1 MKKIFLSLLVG
12 VSVSTFAQEDLINSL
27 KNNKSSINGFVF
39 TPVKVNDATSVKNQ
53 GKSGT
58 CWSYS
63 GNSFLESEMLK
74 KGRPAV
80 DLAEIFTARNT
91 YIDKAKNYVRMHGNV
106 SWGDGGELHD
116 VLNSYR
122 KYGALPQEA
131 YDGLNEGQK
140 LNDFGEMQ
148 AGLKGYLDG
157 IIKSK
162 KLSKN
167 WLNGF
172 TAILDAYLG
181 KVPEKFTYKG
191 KTYTPKTFAKEVVG
205 LEPNDYIEM
214 VSLNDEPKY
223 EYVFFPVPDNW
234 SFDYAYNIP
243 MDDITKV
250 IDYAINKGYTVG
262 WAADVSEKYF
272 SWVNGVAYVP
282 TKEYEDMTQ
291 KERQNMFSTP
301 PAKEREITPEMR
313 QEAFDNYETTDDH
326 GMHIVGLAKDQNGN
340 EYYIVKNSW
349 GLSNDYQG
357 YLYVSKNYVK
367 YKTTAIMV
375 NKAGVPKSILKK

>member
-1 MKKIFLSLLVG
+1 MFLSLLVG
-12 VSVSTFAQEDLINSL
+12 VSVSALAQEDLINSL
-27 KNNKSSINGFVF
+27 KNNRSLINGFVF

-63 GNSFLESEMLK
+63 GNSFLESEMLR

-80 DLAEIFTARNT
+80 DLAEIYTARNT
-91 YIDKAKNYVRMHGNV
+91 YIDKAKNYVRMQGNV
-106 SWGDGGELHD
+106 NWGDGGELHD
-116 VLNSYR
+116 VINAYK

-131 YDGLNEGQK
+131 YEGLKNGEK
-140 LNDFGEMQ
+140 INNFSEMQ

-157 IIKSK
+157 IIESK

-167 WLNGF
+167 WLEGV

-181 KVPEKFTYKG
+181 KVPETFTYKG
-191 KTYTPKTFAKEVVG
+191 KSYTPKTFAQEVVA
-205 LEPNDYIEM
+205 LDPNDYIEM
-214 VSLNDEPKY
+214 VSLNDEPKF

-250 IDYAINKGYTVG
+250 IDNAINKGYTVG
-262 WAADVSEKYF
+262 WATDVTEKYF
-272 SWVNGVAYVP
+272 SWANGVAYVP
-282 TKEYEDMTQ
+282 EKRYEDMSER
-291 KERQNMFSTP
+291 ERQSLFSTP
-301 PAKEREITPEMR
+301 PTKEREITPEMR

-326 GMHIVGLAKDQNGN
+326 GMHIVGLAKDQNGK

-349 GLSNDYQG
+349 GMSNDYQG

-367 YKTTAIMV
+367 YKTTALLV

>member
-12 VSVSTFAQEDLINSL
+12 ASLTTFAQEDLINSL
-27 KNNKSSINGFVF
+27 KNNRSLTNGFVF
-39 TPVKVNDATSVKNQ
+39 TPVKVNETTSVKNQ
-53 GKSGT
+53 GRSGT

-63 GNSFLESEMLK
+63 GNSFIESEMLK
-74 KGRPAV
+74 KGKPAV
-80 DLAEIFTARNT
+80 DLAEIYTARNT
-91 YIDKAKNYVRMHGNV
+91 YIDKAKNYVSMHGNV

-116 VLNSYR
+116 VMNAYK

-148 AGLKGYLDG
+148 SALKAYLDA
-157 IIKSK
+157 IIKNK

-191 KTYTPKTFAKEVVG
+191 KTYTPITFAKEVVG
-205 LEPNDYIEM
+205 LDPNDYIEM
-214 VSLNDEPKY
+214 VSLKDEPKY

-234 SFDYAYNIP
+234 SFDYAYNVP
-243 MDDITKV
+243 MEDLTKV
-250 IDYAINKGYTVG
+250 IDNAIEKGYTVG

-282 TKEYEDMTQ
+282 EKNYEEMTSR
-291 KERQNMFSTP
+291 ERQNMFSTP
-301 PAKEREITPEMR
+301 PTKEREITQEMR
-313 QEAFDNYETTDDH
+313 QDAFDNYETTDDH
-326 GMHIVGLAKDQNGN
+326 GMHIVGLAKDQNGK

-349 GLSNDYQG
+349 GLSNDYKG

-367 YKTTAIMV
+367 YKTTAIIV

>member
-53 GKSGT
+53 GRSGT

-74 KGRPAV
+74 KGKPAV
-80 DLAEIFTARNT
+80 DLAEIYTARNT

-116 VLNSYR
+116 VMNSYR
-122 KYGALPQEA
+122 KYGALPQEV

-148 AGLKGYLDG
+148 SALKAYLDA
-157 IIKSK
+157 IIKNK

-167 WLNGF
+167 WLKGF

-205 LEPNDYIEM
+205 LDPNDYIEM
-214 VSLNDEPKY
+214 VSLNDEPKF

-250 IDYAINKGYTVG
+250 IDYAIEKGYTVG
-262 WAADVSEKYF
+262 WATDVSEKYF

-282 TKEYEDMTQ
+282 EKRYEDMSD

-301 PAKEREITPEMR
+301 PTKEREIMPEMR

-326 GMHIVGLAKDQNGN
+326 GMHIVGLAKDQNGK

-349 GLSNDYQG
+349 GMSNDYQG

-367 YKTTAIMV
+367 YKTTAILV

>member
-91 YIDKAKNYVRMHGNV
+91 YIDKAKNYVRMHGHLN
-106 SWGDGGELHD
+106 WGDGGELHD
-116 VLNSYR
+116 VLNAYR

-148 AGLKGYLDG
+148 SALKAYLDA
-157 IIKSK
+157 IIKNK

-205 LEPNDYIEM
+205 LNPNDYIEM

-250 IDYAINKGYTVG
+250 IDYAIEKGYTVG

-272 SWVNGVAYVP
+272 SWLNGVAYVP
-282 TKEYEDMTQ
+282 TKNYEDMSA
-291 KERQNMFSTP
+291 KERQNMFSAP
-301 PAKEREITPEMR
+301 PAHEREITPEMR
-313 QEAFDNYETTDDH
+313 QEAFENYETTDDH

-375 NKAGVPKSILKK
+375 NKAGIPKSILKK